1 MRNKVEITGVNT
13 LELKVLPPEETMM
26 LIKESQ
32 NGDYEARD
40 RLVEGN
46 IKLVLSVIKKFNNRG
61 VDLDDLFQ
69 VGAMGLIKAIDNFD
83 FSHGVKFST
92 YAVPMIVGEIRRYLR
107 DNSVVR
113 ISRSIKDTAYR
124 ALQYKEK
131 YFMESGKEP
140 TIEEM
145 AEYLGVDTIDIV
157 IALEAVQEPVSIYTP
172 IYNNGGDEIY
182 LIDQIADNAESEET
196 KLNKM
201 IIEEGIAKLND
212 RLKGIIYS
220 RYYDNKTQ
228 MEIAEEL
235 GISQAQVSRLEKSA
249 LNDFRFKRKINAIL
263 NSIFIFFSIIY
274 KIKQMEDKDDV

>member
-1 MRNKVEITGVNT
+1 
-13 LELKVLPPEETMM
+13 
-26 LIKESQ
+26 
-32 NGDYEARD
+32 
-40 RLVEGN
+40 
-46 IKLVLSVIKKFNNRG
+46 
-61 VDLDDLFQ
+61 
-69 VGAMGLIKAIDNFD
+69 MGLIKAIDNFD

-124 ALQYKEK
+124 ALQFKEK
-131 YFMESGKEP
+131 YFLEHGKEP
-140 TIEEM
+140 SVEQIANTLKLDE
-145 AEYLGVDTIDIV
+145 IDV
-157 IALEAVQEPVSIYTP
+157 VVALEAIQEPISIYTP

-182 LIDQIADNAESEET
+182 LIDQIADNADSED
-196 KLNKM
+196 KKINQM
-201 IIEEGIAKLND
+201 IIQEGIAKLND

-249 LNDFRFKRKINAIL
+249 LKM
-263 NSIFIFFSIIY
+263 IFGL
-274 KIKQMEDKDDV
+274 KEIK

>member
-1 MRNKVEITGVNT
+1 MAGYKVEICGVNT
-13 LELKVLPPEETMM
+13 SDLPLLKPAQSKELLSKIKSGDTQARETF
-26 LIKESQ
+26 IK
-32 NGDYEARD
+32 
-40 RLVEGN
+40 GN
-46 IKLVLSVIKKFNNRG
+46 LRLVLSIVQRFNQSGEN
-61 VDLDDLFQ
+61 LDDLFQ
-69 VGAMGLIKAIDNFD
+69 IGCIGMIKAIDNFD

-235 GISQAQVSRLEKSA
+235 GISQAQVSRLEKLS
-249 LNDFRFKRKINAIL
+249 LIHI
-263 NSIFIFFSIIY
+263 
-274 KIKQMEDKDDV
+274 